1 MQHAGSITEMAC
13 PVRGPRAIRQAL
25 KGEQRMWLT
34 TKNNTLA
41 RRNVNVANPRF
52 TQTQQVGVDTRQTQR
67 KFFGHGDLETLRM
80 SLRGCSRPTDS
91 PLLFLF
97 AIKQKRLSHAREI
110 SPREKMMGP
119 NERSTRYKIE
129 LTARTKKRFLS
140 AHVTG
145 RAACAVGKDGAAFM
159 RRRKDG
165 AASPQQALRWQ

>member
-1 MQHAGSITEMAC
+1 MRTCSLAHTVSNVEHRLLKGTMQHAGSITEMAC

-67 KFFGHGDLETLRM
+67 KSFDHGDLETLRM
-80 SLRGCSRPTDS
+80 SLRGCTRPTYS

-110 SPREKMMGP
+110 SNGEKDRP
-119 NERSTRYKIE
+119 ERQKHSLLI
-129 LTARTKKRFLS
+129 
-140 AHVTG
+140 
-145 RAACAVGKDGAAFM
+145 
-159 RRRKDG
+159 RKT
-165 AASPQQALRWQ
+165 S

>member
-80 SLRGCSRPTDS
+80 SLRGCTRPTYS
-91 PLLFLF
+91 PLLFVCDKAKTTLALTRDF
-97 AIKQKRLSHAREI
+97 LKRENCWART
-110 SPREKMMGP
+110 K
-119 NERSTRYKIE
+119 RSTRYKIE
-129 LTARTKKRFLS
+129 LTARTKRDHYLL
-140 AHVTG
+140 T
-145 RAACAVGKDGAAFM
+145 
-159 RRRKDG
+159 
-165 AASPQQALRWQ
+165 SPVSSPVEQHAP